1 MRSID
6 LVKIH
11 QSLAEGGSQASDA
24 KGWGL
29 AGVLAETV
37 ALQWDLQLLFR
48 VGGCDCCQKNRTQA
62 WMRFFRADKSSPGGI
77 RTCDQS
83 INSRSLYR

>member
-1 MRSID
+1 MPVD
-6 LVKIH
+6 WGWLGH
-11 QSLAEGGSQASDA
+11 QGRQPDRGGIFSFSL
-24 KGWGL
+24 GL
-29 AGVLAETV
+29 AVVIV
-37 ALQWDLQLLFR
+37 AK
-48 VGGCDCCQKNRTQA
+48 KNRTQA